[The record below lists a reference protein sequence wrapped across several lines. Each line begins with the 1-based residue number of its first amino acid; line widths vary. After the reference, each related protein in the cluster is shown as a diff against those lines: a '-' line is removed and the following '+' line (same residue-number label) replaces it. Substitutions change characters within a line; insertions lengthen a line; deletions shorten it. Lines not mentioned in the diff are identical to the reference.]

1 MSTTTIL
8 ITCCII
14 ANVLATEPEVLLKS
28 QIENAKCSAK
38 CLNGVNSEERSL
50 CFEICKL
57 VQENPATDIC
67 KLDKFCTGAC
77 KTACGTQKENTS
89 PPAFYS
95 YFSSKCEV
103 SWTMEHEMS
112 QNVVFVVAGL
122 DLGGMWH
129 LVFDDLMVNSLSMS
143 SRKVTKYTML
153 EVIAVGEAKDVDKI
167 QLNLLVGYG
176 EGCEMGQMVTP
187 SSSSLLLTVSFIVV
201 SLTASLLSISLY
213 LWRKNRGHENMKT
226 VQEI

>member
-1 MSTTTIL
+1 MSTPTIL
-8 ITCCII
+8 ITCILPT
-14 ANVLATEPEVLLKS
+14 VLATEPEVLLKS
-28 QIENAKCSAK
+28 QIQNAKCFAK
-38 CLNGVNSEERSL
+38 CLKGVNSEERSL

-103 SWTMEHEMS
+103 SWTMEHEMR

-129 LVFDDLMVNSLSMS
+129 LVFDDLMVSSLALS
-143 SRKVTKYTML
+143 SHMVTKYAKL
-153 EVIAVGEAKDVDKI
+153 EVIAVGEGNDVNKI
-167 QLNLLVGYG
+167 QINLLEGYG
-176 EGCEMGQMVTP
+176 EGCERRKTVSEE
-187 SSSSLLLTVSFIVV
+187 SSTLLSTVSFIV
-201 SLTASLLSISLY
+201 LFLAASLLSISLY
-213 LWRKNRGHENMKT
+213 LCRKQNLYQSSKL